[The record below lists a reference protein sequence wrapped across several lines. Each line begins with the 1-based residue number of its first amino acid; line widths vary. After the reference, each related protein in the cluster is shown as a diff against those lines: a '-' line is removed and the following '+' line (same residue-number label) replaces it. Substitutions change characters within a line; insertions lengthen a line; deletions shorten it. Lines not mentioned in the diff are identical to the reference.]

1 MGGNVGEREGKR
13 RRGGEGLDRE
23 RERIKLKQYQQIHDV
38 AEVHTCT
45 TFVMTSSTLSDFGLT
60 VSVALVT

>member
-1 MGGNVGEREGKR
+1 MRERERGGG
-13 RRGGEGLDRE
+13 GGEGERGWIE
-23 RERIKLKQYQQIHDV
+23 RERIKFKQYQQIHDV

-45 TFVMTSSTLSDFGLT
+45 TFVMISSTLSDFGLT